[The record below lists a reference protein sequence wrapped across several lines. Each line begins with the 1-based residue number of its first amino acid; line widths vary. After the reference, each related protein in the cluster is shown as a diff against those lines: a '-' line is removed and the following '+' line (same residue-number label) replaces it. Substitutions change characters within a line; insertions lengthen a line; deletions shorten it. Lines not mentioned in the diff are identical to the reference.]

1 MIGDYR
7 IYCDMDA
14 MDIMDCL
21 SESAGLQFAYECYN
35 YLGVSQQQKF
45 IENLGAEE
53 IVEYLDEEIVEYLDD
68 KAMIKEL
75 EGRGYKITQ
84 NGGEDI

>member
-1 MIGDYR
+1 MSESR
-7 IYCDMDA
+7 IVVRMGVD
-14 MDIMDCL
+14 DIMDCL
-21 SESAGLQFAYECYN
+21 SESARLQFAYECYN

-53 IVEYLDEEIVEYLDD
+53 IVEYLDD

-84 NGGEDI
+84 NESEDI

>member
-1 MIGDYR
+1 MSDYR
-7 IYCDMDA
+7 ITYNMDA
-14 MDIMDCL
+14 DEIMDGL
-21 SESAGLQFAYECYN
+21 SESEEVEFVRDCYD
-35 YLGVSQQQKF
+35 YLEVFKQQEF
-45 IENLGAEE
+45 IEKLGAEE
-53 IVEYLDEEIVEYLDD
+53 IVNLLDEEIVEYLDD

>member
-1 MIGDYR
+1 MSESR
-7 IYCDMDA
+7 IVVRMGVD
-14 MDIMDCL
+14 DIMDCL
-21 SESAGLQFAYECYN
+21 SESARLQFAYECYN

-53 IVEYLDEEIVEYLDD
+53 IVEYLDD

>member
-1 MIGDYR
+1 MSESR
-7 IYCDMDA
+7 IVVRMGVD
-14 MDIMDCL
+14 DIMDCL

-53 IVEYLDEEIVEYLDD
+53 IVEYLDD

-75 EGRGYKITQ
+75 IGRGYKITKD
-84 NGGEDI
+84 GSEV